1 MSDRCTSHLQLT
13 IKSLMPTVHWR
24 QSFYFMRM
32 GRSAVLW
39 ELELERKRVRRSRRK
54 WILICPVSLF
64 DSSCFSPFFL
74 LSCSCYS
81 PAHFF
86 LSHNLLDDLKR
97 HFAIFS
103 NLLSNSFD
111 FHYNIARTAVL
122 SLPLLLPLHEHW
134 AYIVGSFTMHWLIT
148 ITLDV

>member
-24 QSFYFMRM
+24 QSFYFMRWAKVWCFENWSWGWGEKESM
-32 GRSAVLW
+32 KINSHFPCVFI
-39 ELELERKRVRRSRRK
+39 S
-54 WILICPVSLF
+54 F
-64 DSSCFSPFFL
+64 FCFSPFCL
-74 LSCSCYS
+74 LVLSLFPCPLSL
-81 PAHFF
+81 

-122 SLPLLLPLHEHW
+122 GCHW
-134 AYIVGSFTMHWLIT
+134 SCCCCSMRAYIVGSFTMHWLIT